1 LRVAFVGKGGSGK
14 STLAG
19 LFIQKLRSQDEEVLA
34 VDADINQHLA
44 KLIDADLNQDKGL
57 SRSENSSDIKEYL
70 TEENDR
76 VKSPSHVY
84 KTTPPAEG
92 SKLINFNEDD
102 YILSKYG
109 ERPDE
114 GTFFLHVGTYEEEGI
129 GTSCY
134 HTDLAVFENI
144 LSHLSLEDEWLV
156 TDMVAGTDAFSNTLH
171 AQFDAIFLI
180 VEPTPEGIEVY
191 KQYRK
196 LSKEAGMYENVYLVG
211 NKVIDEEDREY
222 LRENVEDEF
231 LGFMEFSREIKKSRQ
246 RGKPVNPEILPE
258 NLFEKI
264 REASEKSEMEDEKRL
279 KRIHELHRK
288 YAGQEYV
295 VNAVGDIT
303 DQIDEEFSYE

>member
-1 LRVAFVGKGGSGK
+1 MRVAFVGKGGSGK

-19 LFIQKLRSQDEEVLA
+19 LFIQNLRAQDEEVLA

-44 KLIDADLNQDKGL
+44 QLIDADLDQDKGL

-92 SKLINFNEDD
+92 SKLINFHKDD
-102 YILSKYG
+102 YVLSKYG
-109 ERPDE
+109 ESPDE
-114 GTFFLHVGTYEEEGI
+114 GTFFLHVGTYEEDGI

-191 KQYRK
+191 EQYRK
-196 LSKEAGMYENVYLVG
+196 LSEEAGMYENVYLVG
-211 NKVIDEEDREY
+211 NKVMDEEDREY
-222 LRENVEDEF
+222 LRENTEDEF

-246 RGKPVNPEILPE
+246 GGKPVNPEMLPE
-258 NLFEKI
+258 NLFGKI
-264 REASEKSEMEDEKRL
+264 REASEKSELEDEKRL
-279 KRIHELHRK
+279 SRIHELHRK
-288 YAGQEYV
+288 YAGQDYV